1 MFINDEELAYEEQP
15 QSDIELD
22 DDDFEG
28 DVGDDLFTKDVG
40 EAVLEEVNR
49 KIGGRDGSNEDENRT
64 ETVDGND

>member
-1 MFINDEELAYEEQP
+1 MKSNPNQM
-15 QSDIELD
+15 ELD